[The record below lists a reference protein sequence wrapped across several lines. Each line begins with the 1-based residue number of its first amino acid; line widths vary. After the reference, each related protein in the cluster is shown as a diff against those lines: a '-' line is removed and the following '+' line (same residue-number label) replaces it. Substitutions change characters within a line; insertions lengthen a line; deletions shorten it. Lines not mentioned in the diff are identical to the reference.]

1 VLFVATDQDANNLYI
16 TLSARNL
23 NPGLFIIARAN
34 EDETVAKLKLAGAD
48 RVLSPYSIGGHRMAN
63 LALQPTVMDFFDSL
77 INAEHPG
84 IAVQEVTLPIHSP
97 LIGKTL
103 VDAQKTMSEGPMILA
118 LKKPGGLMIGNRPET
133 CIDEGD
139 TVILVG
145 TPEQL
150 AIIARNNGA

>member
-1 VLFVATDQDANNLYI
+1 
-16 TLSARNL
+16 
-23 NPGLFIIARAN
+23 
-34 EDETVAKLKLAGAD
+34 
-48 RVLSPYSIGGHRMAN
+48 MAN

-118 LKKPGGLMIGNRPET
+118 LKKPGGLVIGNRPET

-150 AIIARNNGA
+150 AIIARNHGA

>member
-1 VLFVATDQDANNLYI
+1 MQKGYLALQGNASRDSILRAAGIQYAQVLFVATDQDANNLSI

-63 LALQPTVMDFFDSL
+63 LALPPTVMDFFYIL
-77 INAEHPG
+77 INAEHTS
-84 IAVQEVTLPIHSP
+84 ITIQEVTIPIIST

-103 VDAQKTMSEGPMILA
+103 VDAQQM
-118 LKKPGGLMIGNRPET
+118 R
-133 CIDEGD
+133 
-139 TVILVG
+139 
-145 TPEQL
+145 
-150 AIIARNNGA
+150 